1 MTEMEKQKQFIDDL
15 KCIEEKLFNIRDG
28 LPVADELDEAW
39 YIVHE
44 RLQKEQLKEKKM
56 KSEKLNHC

>member
-1 MTEMEKQKQFIDDL
+1 MTEMERQKQFVDDL
-15 KCIEEKLFNIRDG
+15 KCIEEKLINILDG
-28 LPVADELDEAW
+28 LQVADELDEAW